1 MKKIVSLFLLSVFLL
16 SVPGLAYSLHFCGE
30 MLIKSGMA
38 TDAKKSCVCDMPQA
52 SDDCCKDQQ
61 VSLSVD
67 DSQQSLVDYKL
78 DAPKII
84 LLSAVIPQLLLK
96 ILSPSFQNFPFSH
109 HPDILISKVP
119 VYLFI
124 GCFLI

>member
-1 MKKIVSLFLLSVFLL
+1 VKKIVSLFLLSVFLL

-30 MLIKSGMA
+30 ILIKSGIA
-38 TDAKKSCVCDMPQA
+38 SDAKKTCICDKPQA
-52 SDDCCKDQQ
+52 SDDCCQDQQ

-67 DSQQSLVDYKL
+67 DSQQSTVDYKL
-78 DAPKII
+78 DAPKFV

-96 ILSPSFQNFPFSH
+96 ILSPSIQYSSFSV
-109 HPDILISKVP
+109 HPDVPILKVP

-124 GCFLI
+124 GSFLI